1 MTLMCTDAPA
11 RSTPAGSSF
20 IRYEIEPQLTL
31 AGQPERE
38 DWAAIAAE
46 GFVTVIN
53 MRSDP
58 ERAAAQKLSAEALGM
73 RYIHLPLPAYLLEP
87 NDLASYHNI
96 MAAQQGPIFL
106 HCRTATRVAL
116 MWLLDRVVYG
126 GWSREQAEE
135 ALRAAGYG
143 EDSMDTFSFCADDYF
158 ERAELNII

>member
-1 MTLMCTDAPA
+1 
-11 RSTPAGSSF
+11 
-20 IRYEIEPQLTL
+20 
-31 AGQPERE
+31 
-38 DWAAIAAE
+38 
-46 GFVTVIN
+46 
-53 MRSDP
+53 
-58 ERAAAQKLSAEALGM
+58 
-73 RYIHLPLPAYLLEP
+73 
-87 NDLASYHNI
+87 